1 MFELVDQ
8 SAVDT
13 NKSVGKRSER
23 AVLDTDQCH
32 FVVTGRAGRRLERKN
47 GMDVRSS
54 QRQRRAAAGKSY

>member
-23 AVLDTDQCH
+23 AALDTDQSH
-32 FVVTGRAGRRLERKN
+32 FVVTLRPSRRLERKSWH
-47 GMDVRSS
+47 GREVEP
-54 QRQRRAAAGKSY
+54 AAA